1 MQGLY
6 PSLAGIP
13 EFVEVNMNHW
23 AELEAEKIVDAFV
36 AYEGPDDLLKLQT
49 AIARTLF
56 HFYELGRDQNRSAL
70 IEPSFID
77 GSE

>member
-1 MQGLY
+1 MKQ
-6 PSLAGIP
+6 
-13 EFVEVNMNHW
+13 W

-49 AIARTLF
+49 AIAHTLF
-56 HFYELGRDQNRSAL
+56 HCYELGRDQNRSAL